1 MVTLNK
7 NAKLIQ
13 DVLNP
18 IDKSA
23 TRDGAG
29 KGLLEAGE
37 KNPNVVALSA
47 DLSESVRT
55 HLFEQKF
62 PERFF
67 QVGVAEQN
75 LAGVAA
81 GLGMSGKT
89 AFIGSFAAFS
99 PGRNWDQVRVAACY
113 NNSDVKILGSHTGL
127 TVGEDGAT
135 HQMMEDLALM
145 RVLPNMKVIVPSD
158 ALEAKKAVLAAASD
172 YGPYYIRLTREKVPT
187 YTTPETQFQVGK
199 AIELCEGKDIAI
211 LATGTV
217 AYDSLK
223 AAYDLEKQGISAGVY
238 NFHTV
243 KPIDKEAIIAA
254 AKHTGLIMTVE
265 DHQVAAGFG
274 SAVCEVVCEN
284 HPCRVVRHGMQ
295 DSFGESAPSK
305 DLLKKYKLDAAGIL
319 EKALEAVKKK
329 A

>member
-1 MVTLNK
+1 MVTINK
-7 NAKLIQ
+7 DAKLAA
-13 DVLNP
+13 DVLNVAE
-18 IDKSA
+18 KSA

-29 KGLLEAGE
+29 KGLLEAGG
-37 KNPNVVALSA
+37 KNPNVVALAA

-99 PGRNWDQVRVAACY
+99 PGRNFDQIRVAVCY

-135 HQMMEDLALM
+135 HQMMEDIAMM
-145 RVLPNMKVIVPSD
+145 RVLPNMKVVVPSD
-158 ALEAKKAVLAAASD
+158 SNEARKAVLAAAND

-187 YTTPETQFQVGK
+187 YTTPDTPFEVGK

-211 LATGTV
+211 FGCGTV
-217 AYDSLK
+217 AYDCLK
-223 AAYDLEKQGISAGVY
+223 AAYELEKHGISASVY
-238 NFHTV
+238 DFHTV
-243 KPIDKEAIIAA
+243 KPIDKETIIRSAR
-254 AKHTGLIMTVE
+254 KTGLIMTVE
-265 DHQVAAGFG
+265 EHQVAAGFG
-274 SAVCEVVCEN
+274 SAVCEVVSES
-284 HPCRVVRHGMQ
+284 HPCRVVRHGMY
-295 DSFGESAPSK
+295 DSFGESGTSK
-305 DLLKKYKLDAAGIL
+305 DLLKKYKLDTAGIVG
-319 EKALEAVKKK
+319 KALEAVKGK